1 MSAYRCESCGHD
13 GPLSEPC
20 PICETAVREALA
32 GRLDGQ
38 RALICVP
45 FEEAKAVMERLD
57 ALRVEHAAL
66 IEQVAQRNRELQ
78 TLQTEVKESATAW
91 VNCDTDRMRLRAEID
106 TCREALEKTRTE
118 ADKAIT
124 EATFAR
130 SELKQAHAQILKLA
144 MDLDEVRKR

>member
-38 RALICVP
+38 RTLICVP
-45 FEEAKAVMERLD
+45 LEEAKAVMERLD

-66 IEQVAQRNRELQ
+66 IEQVAEKNRQIQRLMELTKCKRQ
-78 TLQTEVKESATAW
+78 CSE
-91 VNCDTDRMRLRAEID
+91 CDGHHPRVEGSDRCKHCNVVLPDEEID
-106 TCREALEKTRTE
+106 
-118 ADKAIT
+118 
-124 EATFAR
+124 
-130 SELKQAHAQILKLA
+130 S
-144 MDLDEVRKR
+144 